1 MRERLLRTKW
11 FILACC
17 FAGLLSAGQTASA
30 AVISWTDWTSAVGG
44 LGGSALGTITLPGG
58 GVVNVSYTG
67 EVAGPTQVA
76 GGTNYWVPA
85 APYLSATIS
94 NAPPDP
100 DIITL
105 DIGGVLNTLTF
116 SVPLV
121 DPVMAL
127 VSLGR
132 PNGFFISYAF
142 NAPFDVL
149 SSGTGFWGGVP
160 GGLVELPGNILRG
173 EEGHGAIQFLGSYT
187 SISWTTSPNEF
198 WHGFQVGTAE
208 AVPEPGTMLLLGSG
222 LAGMALRRRR
232 RQNS

>member
-1 MRERLLRTKW
+1 MNKW
-11 FILACC
+11 LGESKGLIGALC
-17 FAGLLSAGQTASA
+17 FAGLVSAGQPASA
-30 AVISWTDWTSAVGG
+30 AVISWTDWTSATVGYP
-44 LGGSALGTITLPGG
+44 GSALGTFTLPGG
-58 GVVNVSYTG
+58 GTVNVSYTG
-67 EVAGPTQVA
+67 EVAGPTQTA
-76 GGTNYWVPA
+76 GGINYWVPA

-105 DIGGVLNTLTF
+105 DLGGILNTLTF
-116 SVPLV
+116 SVPLI

-132 PNGFFISYAF
+132 PNGYFISYAF

-149 SSGTGFWGGVP
+149 SSGTGFWGGLP
-160 GGLVELPGNILRG
+160 GGLVELPGNVLQG
-173 EEGHGAIQFLGSYT
+173 EEGHGAIQFLGTYS
-187 SISWTTSPNEF
+187 SISWTTTPNEF

-208 AVPEPGTMLLLGSG
+208 AVPEPGTLLLLGSG

-232 RQNS
+232 RKNS